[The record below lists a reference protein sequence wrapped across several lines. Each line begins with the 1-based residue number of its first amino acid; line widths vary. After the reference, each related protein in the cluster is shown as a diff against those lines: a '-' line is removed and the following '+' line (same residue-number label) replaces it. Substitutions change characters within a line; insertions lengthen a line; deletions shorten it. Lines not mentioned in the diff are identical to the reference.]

1 MNSRKNMHILLFEE
15 VEVKAGR
22 RLRASR
28 YRAIIQTLRKEAW
41 LKASGSLVRALL
53 VSDNNAATARLCPRG
68 MSTSGELS
76 KTISEDCSLGARANQ
91 RAKMKKARSLC
102 RRLLRS
108 IADLR
113 ASESDV

>member
-1 MNSRKNMHILLFEE
+1 MHILLFEE

-41 LKASGSLVRALL
+41 LRSASGSLVRALL
-53 VSDNNAATARLCPRG
+53 VSDNNTLQQHDYAPRYEYKRG
-68 MSTSGELS
+68 AF
-76 KTISEDCSLGARANQ
+76 EDHFRGLLAGARANQ

>member
-1 MNSRKNMHILLFEE
+1 MHILLFEE

-41 LKASGSLVRALL
+41 LKASGGNLVRALL
-53 VSDNNAATARLCPRG
+53 ISDNNTLQQLDYSPRYEYKRAAFEDHFRG
-68 MSTSGELS
+68 L
-76 KTISEDCSLGARANQ
+76 LAGARANQ
-91 RAKMKKARSLC
+91 RAKMKKTRSLC

-113 ASESDV
+113 ASGSDV

>member
-1 MNSRKNMHILLFEE
+1 MHILLFEE

-41 LKASGSLVRALL
+41 LRSASGSLVRALL
-53 VSDNNAATARLCPRG
+53 VSDNDGARYDYAPRYEYKRG
-68 MSTSGELS
+68 AF
-76 KTISEDCSLGARANQ
+76 EDHFRGLLAGARANQ

>member
-1 MNSRKNMHILLFEE
+1 MNARKNMHILLFEE

-53 VSDNNAATARLCPRG
+53 VNDNNAAT
-68 MSTSGELS
+68 
-76 KTISEDCSLGARANQ
+76 ANQ

-102 RRLLRS
+102 QRLLQS
-108 IADLR
+108 IEDLQ

>member
-1 MNSRKNMHILLFEE
+1 MNARKNMHILLFEE

-53 VSDNNAATARLCPRG
+53 VSDNHTLQQHEYAPRYEYKRG
-68 MSTSGELS
+68 AF
-76 KTISEDCSLGARANQ
+76 EDHFRGLLAGARANQ